1 MAEAY
6 DYNDDFITYP
16 PAYQDLTLGQPNI
29 RHEYENTT
37 YDLTLAMAT
46 ERDTN
51 AWMKKAGQVDAGVS
65 ASEMNSLDS
74 DLFKDEVT
82 ILAQTGTSTAQITS
96 LNIESTCAP
105 TKANNLTY
113 SAKFNFTV
121 TQPLGVDFLRDI
133 YTTAAFRGIQNHY
146 THPYF
151 LQIYLKGR
159 NKDGIE
165 ELEVP
170 GTRRLYCIYISNITY
185 KVDIGQSVYE
195 VTAIRNSDMGLAD
208 DHNLVSGISMS
219 NVNSFGDFV
228 TKFQESLRQIERHN
242 LGQTKLILDQY
253 EVKVVGPLSGEGF
266 SPDKEIENA
275 FMDAHIIQDFDKK
288 NIAIQDV
295 KTGDVKVEIEK
306 NTKITDIIEKFINRN
321 KWVVDYMAKIKE
333 DYIKAFSEKSWEK
346 VNVSKLVPT
355 ISTSSENISYDPLR
369 RDYARKYIYI
379 IHLTKSTTPPIGIR
393 EEFNG
398 GTQYTNKRIKN
409 YREERSIRKRYDYN
423 FTGVNLDVLN
433 FDLQYNYQY
442 VYGLDTLTGLYNK
455 YGDIFFSD
463 ITNEQLNSQKKID
476 EARAKGGQASNYW
489 SAANKDGEIT
499 AEEKFRIA
507 QYRYEILKKT
517 RELLNQPG
525 VEPDANTLQ
534 AYNELVKDYNNS
546 RANYQTLVGSD
557 AGETSFTDPGNN
569 KPLKALDDK
578 LKSSKMSAQAPGVRG
593 QVYAEDFRDGSTYAQ
608 FQKNPQFSGGMKEYG
623 ANMGTVLPIQFYG
636 RTMQKSND
644 GMVGVGES
652 TAFQTMLN
660 NAKIGSAEMVRVTLD
675 IIGDTFW
682 LDDPA
687 ESAEAIQPDKFNRKK
702 ENVVLFHTV
711 FPQQPNPRTGQLDRL
726 DQREDQF
733 LTALYKVWK
742 VDHMFDNGM
751 YNTRLHMVRDTLT
764 DLALM
769 TEKSQ
774 TDEEKTQVK
783 EKKTPIKQSEKK
795 DSNIKKDASKSKIK
809 ESKTVAPVVGND
821 LNQDATVTSKNA
833 DQVSGKKSKL
843 KIDGKE
849 VSKEEFNKYYLD
861 KYQTDKSARWSEE
874 KAHETGKLKE
884 GGRIVGGF

>member
-1 MAEAY
+1 MPATHPD
-6 DYNDDFITYP
+6 DYATYP
-16 PAYQDLTLGQPNI
+16 PAYADLTLGHHNI

-51 AWMKKAGQVDAGVS
+51 AWMKKAGQIDAGVPS
-65 ASEMNSLDS
+65 SEMNSLDS
-74 DLFKDEVT
+74 DLFKDKVT

-133 YTTAAFRGIQNHY
+133 YTTAAFRGIENHY

-185 KVDIGQSVYE
+185 KVDLGQSVYE

-253 EVKVVGPLSGEGF
+253 EIKVVGPLSGEGF

-346 VNVSKLVPT
+346 VNTNKLVPT
-355 ISTSSENISYDPLR
+355 ISTASENISYDPLR

-379 IHLTKSTTPPIGIR
+379 IHLTESTTPPIGIR
-393 EEFNG
+393 EEFSG

-409 YREERSIRKRYDYN
+409 YREKRAIRKRYDYN

-499 AEEKFRIA
+499 AEEKFAIA
-507 QYRYEILKKT
+507 QYRYQILKKT

-525 VEPDANTLQ
+525 VEPDANTLK
-534 AYNELVKDYNNS
+534 AYNELVEDYNNT
-546 RANYQTLVGSD
+546 RGNYQVLVGSD
-557 AGETSFTDPGNN
+557 TGETEFDTGNR
-569 KPLKALDDK
+569 KPLSPINE
-578 LKSSKMSAQAPGVRG
+578 KSSTLSAQSPGVRG
-593 QVYAEDFRDGSTYAQ
+593 QVYAEDFRDGSTYSQ
-608 FQKNPQFSGGMKEYG
+608 FQKNPQFHGGAKEYG

-636 RTMQKSND
+636 RTMQKGND

-652 TAFQTMLN
+652 TAFKTMLD

-687 ESAEAIQPDKFNRKK
+687 ESAAAIDPDKFNRKK

-711 FPQQPNPRTGQLDRL
+711 FPQQPNPKTGQLDRL

-751 YNTRLHMVRDTLT
+751 FNTRLHMVRDTLT

-769 TEKSQ
+769 NEKSG
-774 TDEEKTQVK
+774 TDEEATATRISKTNNANENITKIDKKQPEAKTQ
-783 EKKTPIKQSEKK
+783 
-795 DSNIKKDASKSKIK
+795 SN
-809 ESKTVAPVVGND
+809 
-821 LNQDATVTSKNA
+821 KNA
-833 DQVSGKKSKL
+833 DPVGDDLVDSNLTYSENSAQVSMSSSERGKL
-843 KIDGKE
+843 PNMNVDTIGE
-849 VSKEEFNKYYLD
+849 VSSDSGFQDGVAWAD
-861 KYQTDKSARWSEE
+861 KYMKQTQNPKLSAA
-874 KAHETGKLKE
+874 KKIIKGVT
-884 GGRIVGGF
+884 

>member
-16 PAYQDLTLGQPNI
+16 PAYADLSLGQPNI

-51 AWMKKAGQVDAGVS
+51 AWMKKAGQVDKGVS

-82 ILAQTGTSTAQITS
+82 ILAQTATSTAQITS

-151 LQIYLKGR
+151 LQIFLKGR

-275 FMDAHIIQDFDKK
+275 FMDANIIQDFDKK

-369 RDYARKYIYI
+369 RDYARKYTYV

-398 GTQYTNKRIKN
+398 GTEYTNKRIKN

-463 ITNEQLNSQKKID
+463 LTNEQLNSQKKID
-476 EARAKGGQASNYW
+476 EARAKGGQGSNYW

-557 AGETSFTDPGNN
+557 TGETSFTDPGNN
-569 KPLKALDDK
+569 KPLKALDRSP
-578 LKSSKMSAQAPGVRG
+578 KSSTLSAQAPGVRG
-593 QVYAEDFRDGSTYAQ
+593 QVYAEDFRDGSVYRQ

-636 RTMQKSND
+636 RTMQKGND

-702 ENVVLFHTV
+702 ENVILFHTV

-769 TEKSQ
+769 TERSQ
-774 TDEEKTQVK
+774 TDEEKTQMK
-783 EKKTPIKQSEKK
+783 EKKAPIKQSEKK
-795 DSNIKKDASKSKIK
+795 DNNIKKDASKPKVEEK
-809 ESKTVAPVVGND
+809 VKTPPVVGND
-821 LNQDATVTSKNA
+821 LNQDAKVTSKNA

-843 KIDGKE
+843 KVDGKE
-849 VSKEEFNKYYLD
+849 VTKEEFNKHYYD
-861 KYQTDKSARWSEE
+861 KYQHDKSVQWNADN
-874 KAHETGKLKE
+874 T
-884 GGRIVGGF
+884 RIIGGF